1 MTEPTPERPSSQ
13 VDDSLAALWDATR
26 PIEPS
31 EAVWDAVWNQIDAH
45 LDAPAPDVIP
55 ISTVGFQNGRSRVA
69 VALLGLAQAAAVVA
83 LMVFGGPIARHPG
96 PIALPGAVAEPVA
109 TVEID
114 PSPGALVLIHAE
126 GSGQPTVVAVE
137 LNRRPNALDGNI
149 AMLNTLESM
158 AD

>member
-1 MTEPTPERPSSQ
+1 MTEPTPERPFPRD
-13 VDDSLAALWDATR
+13 DDSIAALWDATR

-31 EAVWDAVWNQIDAH
+31 DAAWDAVWNQINAR
-45 LDAPAPDVIP
+45 LDAPNVIP
-55 ISTVGFQNGRSRVA
+55 FAPVAAHDGRSRVA

-83 LMVFGGPIARHPG
+83 LMLFGGPLARHQG
-96 PIALPGAVAEPVA
+96 PIALPGAVTEPVA

-126 GSGQPTVVAVE
+126 GSGQPTVVSVE